1 MELNECKKCGT
12 VGWTLDELKSGE
24 CPHCSALAN
33 ADTGEGQLTIPDV
46 SVAKRTVC
54 KPCNGTVGNS
64 GLGIA
69 YFKCVHCNGTSLQ
82 TER

>member
-1 MELNECKKCGT
+1 MK
-12 VGWTLDELKSGE
+12 DENFNKPQE
-24 CPHCSALAN
+24 QQCN
-33 ADTGEGQLTIPDV
+33 IRDV

-54 KPCNGTVGNS
+54 KPCNGTGGNS

-69 YFKCVHCNGTSLQ
+69 YFKCVHCNGTGLQ